1 MNEQEERRKRVEICL
16 DVLNQEMSAYLEA
29 WKKTGGGT
37 KGHAIGSMK
46 HRFLEFTKF
55 FKNYC

>member
-1 MNEQEERRKRVEICL
+1 MNEQEEKRKRVLISL
-16 DVLNQEMSAYLEA
+16 DVLNHEMNEYLEA

-46 HRFLEFTKF
+46 NRFLSKYF
-55 FKNYC
+55 

>member
-1 MNEQEERRKRVEICL
+1 MNEKEEKRKRVLICL
-16 DVLNQEMSAYLEA
+16 DVLNHEMNEYLEA

-46 HRFLEFTKF
+46 NRFLEFTKF